1 MAKRMGFSV
10 VGLPHYTVWH
20 LYEPSVDDIRHMQEM
35 EQERKNRENEERERA
50 DRMKKI
56 KEEFNDPGSQW
67 EKDKVEIEGLTE
79 KDKEAKVASQG
90 EHSQK
95 ADTLDTSRSRD
106 KAPSDTEKSAGG
118 QGSSQKELDRI
129 ATGRKKVE
137 TSNRDE
143 GSDGSTKKP
152 SSRSIQGTRSTKQR
166 SEADIGPQH
175 NEGDAALRKDDSDG
189 QDDAKAASVPQ
200 QKKDVREG
208 DNKNLP
214 KKVRNS
220 EANTEKAK

>member
-95 ADTLDTSRSRD
+95 ADTLDTSRPRD
-106 KAPSDTEKSAGG
+106 KPPSDTEKSVGG
-118 QGSSQKELDRI
+118 QGSIQKELDRV
-129 ATGRKKVE
+129 AAGRKKVGI
-137 TSNRDE
+137 SNGEER
-143 GSDGSTKKP
+143 SDDNTKKP
-152 SSRSIQGTRSTKQR
+152 SSKSGQGTGSTKQR
-166 SEADIGPQH
+166 PEADIGSQH
-175 NEGDAALRKDDSDG
+175 SAGSAALRKDDSDE
-189 QDDAKAASVPQ
+189 QDDAKIASVPQ

-208 DNKNLP
+208 GNKDLP
-214 KKVRNS
+214 KRVRDNEES
-220 EANTEKAK
+220 TEKVK